1 MVFQSMQKF
10 NYGKLK
16 GRIIEKFG
24 SQKAFAEFLGW
35 SEGKLSK
42 KLNNKIEFYQ
52 SEIVL
57 FMELLDI
64 AFDEIVLYFFTLYVQ

>member
-1 MVFQSMQKF
+1 MQKY

-24 SQKAFAEFLGW
+24 SQKAFAEKLGW

-42 KLNNKIEFYQ
+42 KLNNGDRLKLSLDESGHLNKQ
-52 SEIVL
+52 EITEW
-57 FMELLDI
+57 FQTI
-64 AFDEIVLYFFTLYVQ
+64 ADYYKK

>member
-1 MVFQSMQKF
+1 MQKF

-16 GRIIEKFG
+16 GRIVEKFG
-24 SQKAFAEFLGW
+24 SQKAFAEKLGW

-42 KLNNKIEFYQ
+42 KLNNEIEFSQ

-64 AFDEIVLYFFTLYVQ
+64 AFNEMMVYFFTSYVQ

>member
-1 MVFQSMQKF
+1 MQKF

-24 SQKAFAEFLGW
+24 SQKAFAEKLGW

-42 KLNNKIEFYQ
+42 KLNNEIEFSQ

-57 FMELLDI
+57 FVELLEI
-64 AFDEIVLYFFTLYVQ
+64 ALDEIVLYFFTLFVQ